1 MAVANSRGLR
11 RAAQATSVWLAVS
24 GYAEA
29 AARSMAGVAGL
40 DAPAVL
46 RRARERRAE
55 GAPGE
60 APTEAPAMVLAP
72 EAAARLIELLNRQAL
87 TSTSFLEGW
96 SFLRHAPDAHA
107 LHPALHPAL
116 SLRDDATDARGLPFP
131 FDLFGAARRPVN
143 LIDRGALLTP
153 ALDDRLARALG
164 LRPTAHQV
172 APDEAA
178 ADHLFLLPGEP
189 DAELLRR
196 AAGGIWVSALDP
208 LESFD
213 ALGTRFRATARGVRR
228 LEAGGLGEPLPD
240 LLWEDDLRSVFQ
252 RVLGIGTEPVT
263 VALGNGLSGG
273 LFGAVTAP
281 ALAIERIAGLTP
293 RS

>member
-11 RAAQATSVWLAVS
+11 RAAQATSVWLAAG

-29 AARSMAGVAGL
+29 AARSLARL
-40 DAPAVL
+40 DGPAVL

-55 GAPGE
+55 GATGE
-60 APTEAPAMVLAP
+60 APASAPAMVLAP
-72 EAAARLIELLNRQAL
+72 EAAARLVELLNRQAL
-87 TSTSFLEGW
+87 TSTSFFEGW
-96 SFLRHAPDAHA
+96 SFLRHAPDAQ
-107 LHPALHPAL
+107 ALHPAL

-131 FDLFGAARRPVN
+131 FDLFGAARRPVD

-153 ALDDRLARALG
+153 AVDDRLARALG

-228 LEAGGLGEPLPD
+228 LAAGGLGEPLPD

-252 RVLGIGTEPVT
+252 RLLGVGAEPVT